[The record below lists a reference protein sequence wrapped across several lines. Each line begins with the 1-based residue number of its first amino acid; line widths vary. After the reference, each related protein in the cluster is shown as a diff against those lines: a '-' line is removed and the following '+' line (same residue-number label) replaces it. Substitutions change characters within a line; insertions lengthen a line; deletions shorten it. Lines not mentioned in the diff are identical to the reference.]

1 MASPVDVKKGTD
13 QIKRMGQTAGAYGND
28 PMVEARGEPGSKPR
42 DLKP

>member
-13 QIKRMGQTAGAYGND
+13 QIKRQGQTAGAYGND
-28 PMVEARGEPGSKPR
+28 PMMDAAGDAGAKPR